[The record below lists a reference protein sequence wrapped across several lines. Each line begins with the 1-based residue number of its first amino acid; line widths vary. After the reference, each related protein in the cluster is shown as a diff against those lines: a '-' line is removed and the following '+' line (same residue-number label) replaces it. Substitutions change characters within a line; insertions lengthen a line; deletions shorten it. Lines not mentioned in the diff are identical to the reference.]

1 LYHLGRI
8 IKNMPFLPS
17 KKKKR
22 RSRLAVTTL
31 TLTSMMDMFTIILLF
46 LLKSYSAEGDIL
58 TADPKLKL
66 PVSTSKEPSKMK
78 LIIQIT
84 NEEIMVDGIKVTEIA
99 KNMDDGEFLIKPL
112 FDTLNKNRIKT
123 EFISKNNPSIKFKG
137 EVLIQ
142 GNREIPFSLLE
153 KVMYTSGQAGY
164 SSISLAVISR
174 E

>member
-1 LYHLGRI
+1 
-8 IKNMPFLPS
+8 
-17 KKKKR
+17 
-22 RSRLAVTTL
+22 
-31 TLTSMMDMFTIILLF
+31 
-46 LLKSYSAEGDIL
+46 
-58 TADPKLKL
+58 
-66 PVSTSKEPSKMK
+66 MK